1 MLKIILLILSLCISA
16 EEIPDLGEIK
26 PQQDSPKIK
35 FEISKLSQE
44 GQSLLKVKNIKEVIN
59 ISQKIKSISESNSES
74 YYLNGAINYIN
85 GENLKSLKE
94 LELALKFNP
103 NHDLS
108 LFLIGLNYLKL
119 NKFESATLYFE
130 RACKEASYNPF
141 YRYNLSIVYYINGKY
156 EKSKQESENT
166 IKLKENYYKAK
177 IILANSLYKLNKKSE
192 SFQIS
197 KELYDKKID
206 IEDIS
211 PLYIKLL
218 FEESKNYELVIQTL
232 ARKPKLSLDEKKILA
247 YSFMEEGEY
256 IKAIQFFKMVIESGI
271 DTEEDNLSYLKSLIM
286 IGKSDE
292 AEKLFTQL
300 NRKNFPD
307 KKIYVDTFFNT
318 SEKKSLLRLIYQP
331 YPL

>member
-1 MLKIILLILSLCISA
+1 MLKLIIFFFTIYISA

-26 PQQDSPKIK
+26 PLQDSPKIK
-35 FEISKLSQE
+35 IEISKLSQE
-44 GQSLLKVKNIKEVIN
+44 GQALLKIKNIKEVIN
-59 ISQKIKSISESNSES
+59 ISQKIKSLSESNSES

-85 GENLKSLKE
+85 GEHTKSLKD

-108 LFLIGLNYLKL
+108 LFLLGLNYLKL
-119 NKFESATLYFE
+119 NKFESAALYFE

-141 YRYNLSIVYYINGKY
+141 YRYNLSIAYFIIGKY

-166 IKLKENYYKAK
+166 IKLKENYSKAK

-192 SFQIS
+192 SFQII
-197 KELYDKKID
+197 KELYDKKIEVD
-206 IEDIS
+206 EIS
-211 PLYIKLL
+211 TLYIKLL

-232 ARKPKLSLDEKKILA
+232 ARKSKLSLDEKKILA

-256 IKAIQFFKMVIESGI
+256 IKAIQFFKMIIESGI

-318 SEKKSLLRLIYQP
+318 LEKKAFLKLIYQP

>member
-1 MLKIILLILSLCISA
+1 MLKLILLIFSLYISA

-26 PQQDSPKIK
+26 PQQESPKIK
-35 FEISKLSQE
+35 IEISKLSQE
-44 GQSLLKVKNIKEVIN
+44 GQSFLKVKNLKEVIN
-59 ISQKIKSISESNSES
+59 ISQKIKSLSDSNSES

-85 GENLKSLKE
+85 GENIKSLKD

-108 LFLIGLNYLKL
+108 LFLIALNYIKL
-119 NKFESATLYFE
+119 NKFESATVYFE

-141 YRYNLSIVYYINGKY
+141 YRYNLSIAYYINGKY

-177 IILANSLYKLNKKSE
+177 IILANSLYKLNKKTD
-192 SFQIS
+192 SFQII
-197 KELYDKKID
+197 KELYEKKIELD
-206 IEDIS
+206 DVS

-232 ARKPKLSLDEKKILA
+232 ARKPKLALDEKRLLA

-256 IKAIQFFKMVIESGI
+256 IKAIQFFKMIIDSDI
-271 DTEEDNLSYLKSLIM
+271 DTEEDNLGYLKSLIM

-292 AEKLFTQL
+292 AEKLFSQL
-300 NRKNFPD
+300 NRKNFQD

-318 SEKKSLLRLIYQP
+318 LEKKSLLRLIYQP